1 MIYDVNHLINKV
13 RLASRSF
20 YIYKTM
26 KYYGGSK
33 CITIMADYV
42 MVDVN
47 LRAIIKI

>member
-1 MIYDVNHLINKV
+1 MTKLSEISTLKK
-13 RLASRSF
+13 
-20 YIYKTM
+20 KTM